1 MGKVIRKAIWLSF
14 DLGVA
19 GDYPGLYKWLDEHDA
34 VECGDSVAFFF
45 YSIDREKEND
55 IIEKVKADLKDSVVF
70 RPGDRL
76 YVVYRER
83 TVSGCKVRG
92 DFMLG
97 KRKASPWEGYGD
109 QTNSGGEFGE

>member
-45 YSIDREKEND
+45 
-55 IIEKVKADLKDSVVF
+55 
-70 RPGDRL
+70 
-76 YVVYRER
+76 
-83 TVSGCKVRG
+83 
-92 DFMLG
+92 
-97 KRKASPWEGYGD
+97 
-109 QTNSGGEFGE
+109 Q